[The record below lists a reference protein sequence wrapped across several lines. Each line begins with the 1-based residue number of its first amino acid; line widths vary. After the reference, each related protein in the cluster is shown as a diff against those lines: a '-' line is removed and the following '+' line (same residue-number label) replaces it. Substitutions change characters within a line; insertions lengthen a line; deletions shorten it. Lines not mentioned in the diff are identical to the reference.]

1 MDTFNNYFIHNAFVV
16 NEETVFQADVLVQQG
31 KITRIMEI
39 NLPVEDLF
47 FEENTVFIDATDKYL
62 MPGVIDEHVHFREPG
77 LTHKGDMYSESRAA
91 VAGGVTSVMDM
102 PNVIPQTTTN
112 ELLTEK
118 FNLAKGRMFTN
129 YSFYLGATNHNLNEI
144 RQLDP
149 SRVCGIKLFMG
160 SSTGDMLVSD
170 DEILREL
177 FRIQHIPI
185 AVHCENEAII
195 SRNIQQAKEEYGE
208 DVPIE
213 KHPEIRSEEAC
224 FIATQKAVELAQQ
237 YGTKLHIL
245 HISTAKELILFT
257 KQHPN
262 ISAEV
267 CVAYLFLDENEYAS
281 LGTKMKCNPAIKQAS
296 DKEAL
301 LEALLSGQIAAI
313 GSDHAPHTLEEKENT
328 YFKSPSG
335 IPILQHSLLLM
346 LELYKENRIKLQ
358 TIVERMCH
366 APARIYGIKQRGFI
380 KEGYF
385 ADLVLVDMENE
396 SEINRNTIEYKCKWS
411 PFEGKKLHTRI
422 EKTFVNGELVYD
434 NGKFSDLPNGQ
445 MLLFDRGG
453 ESRKFVK
460 LKSL

>member
-1 MDTFNNYFIHNAFVV
+1 MNISNNYFIHNVFVV
-16 NEETVFQADVLVQQG
+16 DEGKVFRADVLVQRG
-31 KITRIMEI
+31 KIARIMKI
-39 NLPVEDLF
+39 DTPVEDLF

-62 MPGVIDEHVHFREPG
+62 LPGVIDTHVHFREPG

-112 ELLTEK
+112 EILNEK
-118 FNLAKGRMFTN
+118 FKLAQGRMFTN
-129 YSFYLGATNHNLNEI
+129 YSFYLGATNHNLKEI
-144 RQLDP
+144 QQIDR

-170 DEILREL
+170 NEMLHEL
-177 FRIQHIPI
+177 FGIQDIHI
-185 AVHCENEAII
+185 AVHCEDESII
-195 SRNIQQAKEEYGE
+195 TQNMQQAKEKYGE

-224 FIATQKAVELAQQ
+224 FTATQKAVSLAQK
-237 YGTKLHIL
+237 YGTKLHVL
-245 HISTAKELILFT
+245 HLSTAKELTLFT
-257 KQHPN
+257 KQYPN
-262 ISAEV
+262 ITAEV
-267 CVAYLFLDENEYAS
+267 CVSYLFLDENNYAS

-301 LEALLSGQIAAI
+301 FDALLSGKITTI

-335 IPILQHSLLLM
+335 IPVVQHSLLLM
-346 LELYKENRIKLQ
+346 LALYKENKIKLQ

-366 APARIYGIKQRGFI
+366 APARIFGIEKRGFI
-380 KEGYF
+380 KEDYF
-385 ADLVLVDMENE
+385 ADLVLVDMEQE
-396 SEINRNTIEYKCKWS
+396 TEINKNSIQYKCKWS
-411 PFEGKKLHTRI
+411 PFDGKKLHTRI

-434 NGKFSDLPNGQ
+434 NETFPTSPKGQ
-445 MLLFDRGG
+445 ELR
-453 ESRKFVK
+453 FV
-460 LKSL
+460 

>member
-16 NEETVFQADVLVQQG
+16 NEENVFQADVLVQQG

-149 SRVCGIKLFMG
+149 SRVCGLKLFMG

-170 DEILREL
+170 DEILHEL

-245 HISTAKELILFT
+245 HISAAKELILFT

-335 IPILQHSLLLM
+335 IPIVQHNLLLM

-385 ADLVLVDMENE
+385 ADLVLVDMEQE
-396 SEINRNTIEYKCKWS
+396 TEINRNTIEYKCKWS

-445 MLLFDRGG
+445 ALLFDRGEKV
-453 ESRKFVK
+453 ES
-460 LKSL
+460 L

>member
-1 MDTFNNYFIHNAFVV
+1 MNISNNYFIHNAFVV
-16 NEETVFQADVLVQQG
+16 DEGKVFRADVLVQRG
-31 KITRIMEI
+31 KIARIMKI
-39 NLPVEDLF
+39 DTPVEDLF

-62 MPGVIDEHVHFREPG
+62 LPGVIDTHVHFREPG

-112 ELLTEK
+112 EILNEK
-118 FNLAKGRMFTN
+118 FKLAQGRMFTN
-129 YSFYLGATNHNLNEI
+129 YSFYLGATNHNLTEI
-144 RQLDP
+144 QQMDR

-170 DEILREL
+170 NEMLHEL
-177 FRIQHIPI
+177 FGIQDIHI
-185 AVHCENEAII
+185 AVHCEDESII
-195 SRNIQQAKEEYGE
+195 TQNMQQAKEKYGE

-213 KHPEIRSEEAC
+213 KHPEIRSEGAC
-224 FIATQKAVELAQQ
+224 FTATQKAVSLAQK
-237 YGTKLHIL
+237 YGAKLHVL
-245 HISTAKELILFT
+245 HLSTAKELTLFT
-257 KQHPN
+257 KQYPN
-262 ISAEV
+262 ITAEV
-267 CVAYLFLDENEYAS
+267 CVSYLFLDENNYAS

-301 LEALLSGQIAAI
+301 FDALLSGKITTI

-335 IPILQHSLLLM
+335 IPVVQHSLLLM
-346 LELYKENRIKLQ
+346 LALYKENKIKLQ

-366 APARIYGIKQRGFI
+366 APARIFGIEKRGFI
-380 KEGYF
+380 KEDYF
-385 ADLVLVDMENE
+385 ADLVLVDMEQE
-396 SEINRNTIEYKCKWS
+396 TEINKNSIQYKCKWS

-434 NGKFSDLPNGQ
+434 NETFPTSPNGQ
-445 MLLFDRGG
+445 ELRFG
-453 ESRKFVK
+453 
-460 LKSL
+460 